1 MFNLREFVKQGLLK
15 AIGIQSDYWV
25 MLTSANWYSKGVLT
39 DEDMIEI
46 QEAINEKNIEKEL
59 TEDIIENEEN
69 TEEIELSNQ
78 NQIDDGIPL

>member
-46 QEAINEKNIEKEL
+46 QEAIDEK
-59 TEDIIENEEN
+59 N
-69 TEEIELSNQ
+69 TEEIELSNLVIEELEEEGE
-78 NQIDDGIPL
+78 NE